1 MKKIILAI
9 LTVVILS
16 CTFVFGAAAEGTAV
30 AKINYEIG
38 QLEEFDNFYV
48 TSIILVP
55 DETNAFVINGK
66 TSTDIEGEAVEWTE
80 KYELTTEQYLELF
93 KVNNSNLVYDAAT
106 AQIVPESAAN
116 VIIEAIQ
123 PAKMDVDFEFYGFG
137 SDGFL
142 RNIKYMGL
150 GMLGIFVVVG
160 VVMAITYILNSA
172 TSRKKA

>member
-1 MKKIILAI
+1 MKRIILVL
-9 LTVVILS
+9 LTAVLLS
-16 CTFVFGAAAEGTAV
+16 TALVLGAAAEETAV

-38 QLEEFDNFYV
+38 QLEEFDNFCV

-55 DETNAFVINGK
+55 DETNAVVINGK
-66 TSTDIEGEAVEWTE
+66 TVVDEEDVLWTE

-106 AQIVPESAAN
+106 AQVVPESAAN

-123 PAKMDVDFEFYGFG
+123 PAKMDVDIKFNGFG
-137 SDGFL
+137 SEGLL

-172 TSRKKA
+172 TSKKKA